1 MAKSTILDSLKIYR
15 EYINGDD
22 SHVEVVHVPM
32 PIKAKD
38 H

>member
-1 MAKSTILDSLKIYR
+1 MAKSTILYSLKIYR

-32 PIKAKD
+32 PVKAKD

>member
-15 EYINGDD
+15 EHINGDD

-32 PIKAKD
+32 PVKAKD